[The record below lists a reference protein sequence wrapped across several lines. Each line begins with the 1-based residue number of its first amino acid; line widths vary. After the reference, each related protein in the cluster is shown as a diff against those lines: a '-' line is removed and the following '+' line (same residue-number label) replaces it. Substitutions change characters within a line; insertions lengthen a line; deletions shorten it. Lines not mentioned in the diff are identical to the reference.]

1 MDSPEL
7 SISDVGSSISRRIGS
22 QPPMSLY
29 NPYQYRSF
37 PRQYPAYGVPTA
49 PSYYSYG
56 PSTAYGPSAGYAPSA
71 AYTTYSYPDSAG
83 RGYSGSGSGTG
94 YENMYYSLNGK
105 LIRSYKIRSYRR
117 AQKHTLDL
125 FPEVLQGIAS
135 SRIQFYVMRPGYD
148 RGRYVGLKSYISKKA
163 WAAEIDNLA
172 DHETVGIE
180 VRPSIS
186 FLESVVSCFNNGRFV

>member
-22 QPPMSLY
+22 QPPMSVY
-29 NPYQYRSF
+29 NPYSYRTF
-37 PRQYPAYGVPTA
+37 PRQYPAYGIPTA

-56 PSTAYGPSAGYAPSA
+56 ASSAYGPTAYAPSA
-71 AYTTYSYPDSAG
+71 AYTTYSSYPNSST
-83 RGYSGSGSGTG
+83 RGYSGAGTG

-117 AQKHTLDL
+117 AQKHALDL

-148 RGRYVGLKSYISKKA
+148 RGRYTGLKSYISKKA